1 MKKRTVY
8 PIIATEYHNQE
19 GHYYV
24 ATSPTLPD
32 LKTRGASVELLTVA
46 AKADIQQ
53 LLCHPVTTIDQD
65 PKHWRLTANQRVFAI
80 TVTL

>member
-8 PIIATEYHNQE
+8 PIIATEYYSQE

-24 ATSPTLPD
+24 ATSPTLPE
-32 LKTRGASVELLTVA
+32 LTTRETSVELLTVA

-53 LLCHPVTTIDQD
+53 LMCHPAVAMDQD
-65 PKHWRLTANQRVFAI
+65 PKYWRLTANQHVFAI